1 MNFKDSNVR
10 WGLSTL
16 LISLL
21 LAACGES
28 PENLLLSAKSYLAKN
43 DSKAAIIQIK
53 NVLQKNPN
61 LPEARFLLGRAF
73 LENSDP
79 AGAEVELRR
88 ALDLKHPQELVAP
101 LLAKALLDQGHAKEL
116 TEEMSRIELNQ
127 ASSKAS
133 LQLSLASAYA
143 IQGDT
148 ERSQAALGAALVAD
162 PDYVPALIAQ
172 ARQKAEERDYE
183 KARQMVEAI
192 LVKAPENHDAWKL
205 KGDIYL
211 YAQNNVENALDAY
224 RKAVQ
229 IKPDFLAAQV
239 AIATILM
246 TKGEL
251 PEATAHIERIQKIA
265 GNHPRTHFL
274 QAQLAFQMKDFKL
287 TRDLA
292 QQVLKAT
299 PGNTQAL
306 QLAGA
311 AEFQLNDLPQ
321 AQVHL
326 SKALEAAP
334 TLPLARRLLVLSY
347 LRSGQ
352 PAKAM
357 ETLLPGLKGEN
368 PDPAL
373 LSVAGEVY
381 LQNGDVK
388 KAEDYF
394 TKASRQAPQ
403 DGRKRTALALV
414 HLINGPADAA
424 LDELQDISVSD
435 TGTTADLALI
445 SAHLRRKEFDKA
457 LVAIDRLDKKQP
469 TSPLA
474 SHLRARTLLVKND
487 TAGARKSFER
497 ALAIEPTY
505 FPAVAGLATLDMVD
519 KKPEEAK
526 KRFETVLARDPK
538 NSQALLALAELA
550 ARSGADTAQ
559 VAKLIGNAVTANPT
573 DVPTRLLLID
583 FYLRNKDVKAASSA
597 AQNAAAALPDSP
609 DILNALGR
617 TQQAS
622 GDYNQAAATF
632 NKLATMQPL
641 SPLPYLHLADAY
653 MADNNKTAA
662 SNSLHKALAIKP
674 DLLEAQRA
682 LIVLAADQSKFQDA
696 LTIARTV
703 QKQRPKEAVGYVLE
717 GDIHVAEKNLETAV
731 AAYRGGLK
739 QVNSTELA
747 LKLHAVLMASGK
759 VPEAD
764 RFSATWQKENA
775 KDAAFLFYLAD
786 TALARND
793 FTGAEKNYAAVVKLQ
808 PGSAIAYNN
817 LAWVSFKLNKEGA
830 IAYAEKANTLAP
842 DKPAF
847 MDTLAMLLSSKGE
860 HAKALELQNKALALQ
875 PENPVLKLN
884 LAKIYLKSGQ
894 KELAR
899 KELNELTRLGEKFPA
914 QAEVTALLKG
924 V

>member
-1 MNFKDSNVR
+1 MNFKDSNIQL
-10 WGLSTL
+10 GLSTL

-28 PENLLLSAKSYLAKN
+28 PDNLLLSAKNYLAQN

-53 NVLQKNPN
+53 NVLQKNPD

-79 AGAEVELRR
+79 AGAEVELRK
-88 ALDLKHPQELVAP
+88 ALDLKHPQELVTP

-116 TEEMSRIELNQ
+116 TDEMSRIELNQ
-127 ASSKAS
+127 ATSRAS

-143 IQGDT
+143 LQGDT
-148 ERSQAALGAALVAD
+148 ERSQAALGAALGAD
-162 PDYVPALIAQ
+162 PGYVPALIAQ
-172 ARQKAEERDYE
+172 ARQKAEVRDYE
-183 KARQMVEAI
+183 KAREMVEAI
-192 LVKAPENHDAWKL
+192 LVREPENHDAWKL
-205 KGDIYL
+205 KGDIHL
-211 YAQNNVENALDAY
+211 YAESNIENALIAY
-224 RKAVQ
+224 RRAVQ

-239 AIATILM
+239 AITTILI
-246 TKGEL
+246 KQGDL
-251 PEATAHIERIQKIA
+251 AEATAQMERIQKIA
-265 GNHPRTHFL
+265 ANHPRTNFL
-274 QAQLAFQMKDFKL
+274 QAQLAFQKKDFKL
-287 TRDLA
+287 TRDMV
-292 QQVLKAT
+292 QQVLKVS
-299 PGNTQAL
+299 PGNIQAL

-311 AEFQLNDLPQ
+311 AEFQLNALPQ
-321 AQVHL
+321 AQVYL

-334 TLPLARRLLVLSY
+334 TLPLARRLLVVTY

-357 ETLLPGLKGEN
+357 EALLPGLQREN
-368 PDPAL
+368 VDSGL

-388 KAEDYF
+388 KAEYYF

-424 LDELQDISVSD
+424 LEELQGIAVSD
-435 TGTTADLALI
+435 TGTTADMALI
-445 SAHLRRKEFDKA
+445 STHLRRRDFDGA
-457 LVAIDRLDKKQP
+457 LAAIARLEKKTP

-474 SHLRARTLLVKND
+474 SHLRARTLLVKGE

-505 FPAVAGLATLDMVD
+505 FPAVAGLAALDMVD

-526 KRFETVLARDPK
+526 KRFDAVLARDPK
-538 NSQALLALAELA
+538 NGQALLALAELA

-559 VAKLIGNAVTANPT
+559 VSKLIGNAVAANPT

-583 FYLRNKDVKAASSA
+583 FYLRNRDVKAASSA
-597 AQNAAAALPDSP
+597 AQNAVAAMPDSP
-609 DILNALGR
+609 EILNALGR

-622 GDYNQAAATF
+622 GDYNQAATTF
-632 NKLATMQPL
+632 NKLTTMQPL

-653 MADNNKTAA
+653 MADNNRTAA
-662 SNSLHKALAIKP
+662 SSSLHKALAIKP

-682 LIVLAADQSKFQDA
+682 LIVLAVDQSKFQDA
-696 LTIARTV
+696 LAIAHTV

-717 GDIHVAEKNLETAV
+717 GDIHVAEKNLETAI
-731 AAYRGGLK
+731 AAYRDGLK

-747 LKLHAVLMASGK
+747 LKLHSVLMSHGK
-759 VPEAD
+759 TPEAD
-764 RFSATWQKENA
+764 KFSAAWQKDNA

-786 TALARND
+786 AALARND
-793 FTGAEKNYAAVVKLQ
+793 YPGAEKHYAAVVKLQ

-817 LAWVSFKLNKEGA
+817 LAWVSFKLNKESA
-830 IAYAEKANTLAP
+830 IGYAEKANALSP
-842 DKPAF
+842 GKPAF
-847 MDTLAMLLSSKGE
+847 MDTLAMLLSSKGD
-860 HAKALELQNKALALQ
+860 HIKALELQNKALALQ

-894 KELAR
+894 KDLAK
-899 KELNELTRLGEKFPA
+899 KELNDLVRLGEKFPA
-914 QAEVTALLKG
+914 QAEVSALLKG